1 MSLNKEGKHRRS
13 GKCKIRT
20 YGSWDRFGQNRHGKT
35 GPEKVNISNFSEFL
49 IEPMVVICKL
59 CFDNF
64 KLSFQ
69 LEPFFHITHPPKPLM
84 QPLNGYDGGPISF
97 VPAPKCMPTAHSF

>member
-35 GPEKVNISNFSEFL
+35 GPEKVNISDFSDVW
-49 IEPMVVICKL
+49 IETLVFIFKL
-59 CFDNF
+59 CFDSF
-64 KLSFQ
+64 KLEKLIAS
-69 LEPFFHITHPPKPLM
+69 
-84 QPLNGYDGGPISF
+84 N
-97 VPAPKCMPTAHSF
+97 